1 MVNLQDVYEML
12 PALHRSSQERPGPG
26 PTISIELGDL
36 REMEK
41 QIIVEALRH
50 VGQDRQKASELL
62 GISYTTLWR
71 RLKDVNGFNLKG
83 ELSE

>member
-1 MVNLQDVYEML
+1 
-12 PALHRSSQERPGPG
+12 
-26 PTISIELGDL
+26 
-36 REMEK
+36 MEK